1 MDKFNEEEYRKENR
15 EINLYMEEL
24 GFIPDEDFQDLNNNN
39 LIFFNPF
46 IFEGWGETETKQK
59 T

>member
-24 GFIPDEDFQDLNNNN
+24 GFIPDEDF
-39 LIFFNPF
+39 
-46 IFEGWGETETKQK
+46 
-59 T
+59 

>member
-46 IFEGWGETETKQK
+46 IFGGWGETETKQK